1 MPHFTISNYIYYTI
15 IFAIFQIS
23 KTIKRLHQELQ
34 GISVTK
40 LFKSDRMKLNGE
52 FPLIKQRR
60 CLDK

>member
-1 MPHFTISNYIYYTI
+1 M
-15 IFAIFQIS
+15 FAIFQIS
-23 KTIKRLHQELQ
+23 KSIKRLHKELQ

-40 LFKSDRMKLNGE
+40 LFKSDRMKSNGE